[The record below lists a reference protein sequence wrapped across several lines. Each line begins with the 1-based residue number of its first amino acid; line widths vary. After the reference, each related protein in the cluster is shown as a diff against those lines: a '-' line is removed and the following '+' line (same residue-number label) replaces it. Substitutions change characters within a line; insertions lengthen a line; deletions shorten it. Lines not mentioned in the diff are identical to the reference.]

1 MGLDLGF
8 FEILVIL
15 VVALLVVGPDKLP
28 EYARKFGKM
37 VRDLRKMTSNFTGEV
52 TKSLDIDDD
61 FDDLKNTAQG
71 LKGSLDEESLKI
83 KNALDMEADEI
94 AKTIDNEVS
103 GVKKNIDDGTA
114 DISAMLEKESLEFD
128 MTAKEIKDPLDKE
141 AQEVSTTLNEG
152 VDKLN
157 KSLNVNNAVTEKKAR
172 NASSQKPEGKK
183 VFDIPEN
190 NFNPFDGTQINPI
203 QNNSSPVPVV
213 KKNEPDIKTGAEETG
228 Q

>member
-15 VVALLVVGPDKLP
+15 VVALLVVGPEKLP

-52 TKSLDIDDD
+52 TKSLDMEDD
-61 FDDLKNTAQG
+61 FDDLKNTAKG
-71 LKGSLDEESLKI
+71 LKGELDEESLKI

-103 GVKKNIDDGTA
+103 GVKKGIDEGTA
-114 DISAMLEKESLEFD
+114 ELSAMLEKESLEFD
-128 MTAKEIKDPLDKE
+128 KTTKEIKDPLAQE
-141 AQEVSTTLNEG
+141 AQEVSKALNEG
-152 VDKLN
+152 ADKLN
-157 KSLNVNNAVTEKKAR
+157 KSLNADNAAPAKKAR
-172 NASSQKPEGKK
+172 GAAGHKQENKK

-190 NFNPFDGTQINPI
+190 KINPFESNPV
-203 QNNSSPVPVV
+203 QDNVSAAPVAETAPADN
-213 KKNEPDIKTGAEETG
+213 KPDAGETG